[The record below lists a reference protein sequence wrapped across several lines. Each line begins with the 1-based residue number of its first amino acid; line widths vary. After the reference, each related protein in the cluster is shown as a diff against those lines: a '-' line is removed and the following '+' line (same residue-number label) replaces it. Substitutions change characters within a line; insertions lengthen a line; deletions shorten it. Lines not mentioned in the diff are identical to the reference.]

1 MLDPRR
7 ILVVDDLEQNRL
19 LLASVVESLGYKVE
33 TARDGLDALAK
44 LPLGIDAILLDV
56 MMPGIDGYEVT
67 RRIREQAGFS
77 DLPIIMVTALDGRE
91 DRLRA
96 VAAGASDFIAKPVE
110 RTELQ
115 VRLSSQLRLK
125 EATDALKSSH
135 ARLEETVALRT
146 ESLRQALAEAS
157 EAKDELY
164 EAHLDTIQRLV
175 VAAEYKDRATAE
187 HIQRLSRYAVV
198 LAELLHLSPADV
210 ELLRHAI
217 PMHDVGKLGVPDAIL
232 LKPGALTEEERTL
245 MNSHTMIGSRI
256 LAGSRSPLL
265 QAGEIIALSH
275 HERWDGSG
283 YPYGLAGETIHLWGR
298 ICALVDV
305 FDALTSNRPYRPALS
320 NQVTFDTMREGRG
333 SQFDPTVF
341 DVFAANYPKFVAVR
355 ESLGT
360 NPEAGR

>member
-1 MLDPRR
+1 MLDSRR

-157 EAKDELY
+157 EAKD
-164 EAHLDTIQRLV
+164 
-175 VAAEYKDRATAE
+175 
-187 HIQRLSRYAVV
+187 
-198 LAELLHLSPADV
+198 
-210 ELLRHAI
+210 
-217 PMHDVGKLGVPDAIL
+217 
-232 LKPGALTEEERTL
+232 
-245 MNSHTMIGSRI
+245 
-256 LAGSRSPLL
+256 
-265 QAGEIIALSH
+265 
-275 HERWDGSG
+275 
-283 YPYGLAGETIHLWGR
+283 
-298 ICALVDV
+298 
-305 FDALTSNRPYRPALS
+305 
-320 NQVTFDTMREGRG
+320 
-333 SQFDPTVF
+333 
-341 DVFAANYPKFVAVR
+341 
-355 ESLGT
+355 
-360 NPEAGR
+360 